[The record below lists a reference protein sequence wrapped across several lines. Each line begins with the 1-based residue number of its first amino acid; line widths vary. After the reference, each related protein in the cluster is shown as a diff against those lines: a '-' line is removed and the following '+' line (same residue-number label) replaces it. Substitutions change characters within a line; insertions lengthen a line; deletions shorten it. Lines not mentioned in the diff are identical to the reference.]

1 MEKIVFL
8 DRKTVK
14 AEFKTPTFPHVW
26 WEFEMTGKDDVVE
39 RLKEATIAITNK
51 VQIRKEEIDQLP
63 NLRLIQV
70 AATGT
75 DCVDSK
81 YCREKEIIVS
91 NIRNYSTISVSEH
104 VFSLILALRRN
115 LLGNNNFA
123 QNGDWQRSDIFC
135 SLDFPIL
142 DLHSS
147 TLGIIG
153 YGAIGKAVEKIAL
166 AFGMKVLIA
175 ERKGVA
181 NTRIGRVTFD
191 ELISSSDIITLH
203 CPLTDETR
211 GLIGSEEL
219 RKMKHN
225 SLLINCGRGG
235 LVDENALVSALKN
248 GQIGGAG
255 VDVLSNEPPTL
266 GNALLNE
273 SVPNL
278 IVTPHVAWAS
288 IEAMQTLANQLIEN
302 LESFVKGNPQN
313 VVN

>member
-1 MEKIVFL
+1 MDKIVFL

-14 AEFKTPTFPHVW
+14 ATFKTPSFTHEW
-26 WEFEMTGKDDVVE
+26 LEFDMTTKSEVVR

-63 NLRLIQV
+63 SLRLVQV

-81 YCREKEIIVS
+81 YCREKGIIVS

-104 VFSLILALRRN
+104 VFSLIFALRRN
-115 LLGNNNFA
+115 LLSNNNFA
-123 QNGDWQRSDIFC
+123 QNGDWQKSDIFC
-135 SLDFPIL
+135 SLDFPIR
-142 DLHSS
+142 DLHNS
-147 TLGIIG
+147 TVGIIG

-181 NTRIGRVTFD
+181 NTRNSRITFE

-219 RKMKHN
+219 RKMKPN

-235 LVDENALVSALKN
+235 LVDEYALVSALKN

-255 VDVLSNEPPTL
+255 VDVLSNEPPTY
-266 GNALLNE
+266 GNVLLEANLK
-273 SVPNL
+273 NL
-278 IVTPHVAWAS
+278 ILTPHVAWAS
-288 IEAMQTLANQLIEN
+288 IEAMQILADQVIEN
-302 LESFVKGNPQN
+302 LESFVEGNPKN

>member
-1 MEKIVFL
+1 MENIVFL

-14 AEFKTPTFPHVW
+14 ADFKTPSFPHEW
-26 WEFEMTGKDDVVE
+26 LDFEMTNKVEVIE
-39 RLKEATIAITNK
+39 RLKDATIAITNK

-81 YCREKEIIVS
+81 YCREKGIIVS

-104 VFSLILALRRN
+104 VFSYILALRRN
-115 LLGNNNFA
+115 LFSNNNFA
-123 QNGDWQRSDIFC
+123 QNGDWQKSDIFC

-142 DLHSS
+142 DLHNS

-153 YGAIGKAVEKIAL
+153 YGAIGKAVKKIAE
-166 AFGMKVLIA
+166 AFGMNVLIA
-175 ERKGVA
+175 ERKGVDIV
-181 NTRIGRVTFD
+181 REGRVTFD
-191 ELISSSDIITLH
+191 EVINSSDIITLH

-211 GLIGSEEL
+211 GLLSKEEFS
-219 RKMKHN
+219 KMKPN

-235 LVDENALVSALKN
+235 LVDENALVQALKN
-248 GQIGGAG
+248 GQIGGAA
-255 VDVLSNEPPTL
+255 VDVLSCEPPSQ
-266 GNALLNE
+266 GNPLLDADL
-273 SVPNL
+273 PNL

-288 IEAMQTLANQLIEN
+288 IEAMQTLADQLIDN
-302 LESFVKGNPQN
+302 LESFVRGNPQN
-313 VVN
+313 IVN